1 MSALHHHHHLSVAPL
16 SRHTVS
22 GLQFRSLLTSDLWPS
37 DAVFLVY
44 AAGKKQSP
52 MQVFFLLL
60 LFFYRVSVKSRCF
73 CVCSVH
79 LTFVK
84 RCLLFF
90 CLFVE
95 AFPRLRLLHFST
107 LRCCSNV
114 TVTFVTERLFTVGV
128 CTRLWPLV
136 FGVVPSYFCEFSFIL
151 FSHSP
156 ECLTKKQNK
165 KKTSPVFTLLPFCQ
179 SCSCRWTVLSWRDSV
194 QLNFVKCIYPN
205 LVSMSVKSHDGTVV
219 LFTYNVWII

>member
-16 SRHTVS
+16 SRHSVS
-22 GLQFRSLLTSDLWPS
+22 GLQFRSLLTSDLQIMLCSSSMQQEKNKVLCKSSSCCCCFFTVCPS
-37 DAVFLVY
+37 SPDVSVSVQFIWLLSNVASCFFVFLSKRSL
-44 AAGKKQSP
+44 GC
-52 MQVFFLLL
+52 
-60 LFFYRVSVKSRCF
+60 VSSI
-73 CVCSVH
+73 
-79 LTFVK
+79 
-84 RCLLFF
+84 
-90 CLFVE
+90 
-95 AFPRLRLLHFST
+95 FST

-156 ECLTKKQNK
+156 ECLTKNKTK

-194 QLNFVKCIYPN
+194 LLNFVKCIYPN

>member
-1 MSALHHHHHLSVAPL
+1 MSSEGLKSEGHDVSSSSSSSPQRCSSIQTHCVWTSVPF
-16 SRHTVS
+16 SP
-22 GLQFRSLLTSDLWPS
+22 DLWPS
-37 DAVFLVY
+37 DNAVFLVY

-84 RCLLFF
+84 RCLLFCFFF

-136 FGVVPSYFCEFSFIL
+136 FGLYPRTFVSFLLFFSLIHLNVWQKTKQKKKLHLFLLCCLFASRVVVVEQFCPEEIL
-151 FSHSP
+151 F
-156 ECLTKKQNK
+156 C
-165 KKTSPVFTLLPFCQ
+165 
-179 SCSCRWTVLSWRDSV
+179 
-194 QLNFVKCIYPN
+194 
-205 LVSMSVKSHDGTVV
+205 
-219 LFTYNVWII
+219 WIL

>member
-1 MSALHHHHHLSVAPL
+1 MWVQLKMTFTEKEVFNDRKGKIWQPWICPQKVWSLKDTMSALHHHHHLSVAPL

-84 RCLLFF
+84 RCLLFCFFF

-95 AFPRLRLLHFST
+95 AFPRLRLLHF
-107 LRCCSNV
+107 L
-114 TVTFVTERLFTVGV
+114 LY
-128 CTRLWPLV
+128 
-136 FGVVPSYFCEFSFIL
+136 VV
-151 FSHSP
+151 
-156 ECLTKKQNK
+156 
-165 KKTSPVFTLLPFCQ
+165 
-179 SCSCRWTVLSWRDSV
+179 V
-194 QLNFVKCIYPN
+194 Q
-205 LVSMSVKSHDGTVV
+205 T
-219 LFTYNVWII
+219 

>member
-22 GLQFRSLLTSDLWPS
+22 GLQFRSLLTSDLCSSSMQQEKNKVLCKSSSCCCCFFTVCPS
-37 DAVFLVY
+37 
-44 AAGKKQSP
+44 SP
-52 MQVFFLLL
+52 D
-60 LFFYRVSVKSRCF
+60 VSV
-73 CVCSVH
+73 SVQ
-79 LTFVK
+79 FIW
-84 RCLLFF
+84 LLSNVASFF

-156 ECLTKKQNK
+156 ECLTKNKTK
-165 KKTSPVFTLLPFCQ
+165 KKLHLFLLCCLFASRVVVVEQFCPEEI
-179 SCSCRWTVLSWRDSV
+179 LFSWI
-194 QLNFVKCIYPN
+194 L
-205 LVSMSVKSHDGTVV
+205 
-219 LFTYNVWII
+219 